1 MTTTER
7 VREILK
13 AELNLG
19 ELPLDASNQTL
30 SEWDSLTYMSIV
42 TRIEDE
48 FSMVADAS
56 NIQKFTSL
64 ESIVKLIDESKRS

>member
-48 FSMVADAS
+48 FAMVADAS